1 MDNFAGSADVECKGM
16 TAEKAVMLRMDAFA
30 SAATAKALKADI
42 ETGRIVL

>member
-1 MDNFAGSADVECKGM
+1 VDNFAGSADVECERM

-30 SAATAKALKADI
+30 SAAAVKALEADI